1 MISRYARPE
10 MAQIWS
16 DENKFRKWLDVEIAV
31 CEVLAEMGEI
41 PEDDLRQIQE
51 KADFSV
57 ERILEI
63 EELTRH
69 DIIAF
74 TTAVAEKVGPSSRF
88 IHFGLTS
95 TDVVDTAQALQIKE
109 ASQLIETELVE
120 LLSVLKSQALRY
132 KDLPMIGRTHGIHAE
147 PITFG
152 LKLTVWYSEME
163 RNLERFQRARKCL
176 EVGKISG
183 PVGSFSHLP
192 PPVEEQVCR
201 KLGIDFAHAST
212 QTLQRDRHAEYLCT
226 LAILGGSYD
235 KMATEIRH
243 LLRTEVQE
251 ANEPFGAHQKGS
263 SAMPH
268 KKNPITCEQISG
280 LARVLRSN
288 AQVALENMPLW
299 HERDISH
306 SSAERIIFPD
316 STTLIHYLTQ
326 KLTGILRDLVVHES
340 RMESNLKLTQ
350 GLIFSGT
357 LLLELV
363 RKGVLREEAY
373 QWVQRNALRVW
384 DEGADF
390 ETLIAGDSDINAHL
404 SSDEL
409 KGIFNIQ
416 NRLQHVDA
424 IFERV
429 FGPPDTPP
437 S

>member
-1 MISRYARPE
+1 MISRYTLPE
-10 MAQIWS
+10 MEQIWS
-16 DENKFRKWLDVEIAV
+16 DENKFRQWLKVEIAA

-41 PEDDLRQIQE
+41 PEDALKEIQQ

-57 ERILEI
+57 ERIQEI

-69 DIIAF
+69 DVIAF
-74 TTAVAEKVGPSSRF
+74 TTAVAEKVGPASRF

-95 TDVVDTAQALQIKE
+95 TDVVDTAQALQIQE

-120 LLSVLKSQALRY
+120 LLSILKSQALSY
-132 KDLPMIGRTHGIHAE
+132 KNLPMIGRTHGIHAE

-152 LKLTVWYSEME
+152 LKLAVWYSEME
-163 RNLERFQRARKCL
+163 RNLERFRRARKGL

-192 PPVEEQVCR
+192 PQVEERVCE
-201 KLGIDFAHAST
+201 KLGIDFARAST

-226 LAILGGSYD
+226 LAILGGTYD

-251 ANEPFGAHQKGS
+251 ASEPFGAEQKGS

-268 KKNPITCEQISG
+268 KKNPITCEQVSG
-280 LARVLRSN
+280 LARILRSN
-288 AQVALENMPLW
+288 AQVSLENMPLW

-306 SSAERIIFPD
+306 SSAERVILPD
-316 STTLIHYLTQ
+316 STTLAHYLTR
-326 KLTGILRDLVVHES
+326 KLGGILRDLDVHES
-340 RMESNLKLTQ
+340 RMEANLNLTQ

-373 QWVQRNALRVW
+373 QWVQRNALRMW

-390 ETLIAGDSDINAHL
+390 ETLITKDPDITTHL
-404 SSDEL
+404 TSTEL
-409 KGIFNIQ
+409 KDIFNVQ
-416 NRLQHVDA
+416 KRLQHVDA

-429 FGPPDTPP
+429 FG
-437 S
+437 SS

>member
-1 MISRYARPE
+1 ME
-10 MAQIWS
+10 QIWS
-16 DENKFRKWLDVEIAV
+16 DENKFRKWLEVEIAV

-41 PEDDLRQIQE
+41 PKDALKEIQQ
-51 KADFSV
+51 KADFSL
-57 ERILEI
+57 ERIREI

-69 DIIAF
+69 DVIAF

-109 ASQLIETELVE
+109 ASQLIEAELVE
-120 LLSVLKSQALRY
+120 LLAIIKSQALRY

-152 LKLTVWYSEME
+152 LKLVVWYSEME
-163 RNLERFQRARKCL
+163 RNLERFRRAREVL
-176 EVGKISG
+176 EIGKISG
-183 PVGSFSHLP
+183 PVGSFSYLP
-192 PPVEEQVCR
+192 PLVEEKVCE
-201 KLGIDFAHAST
+201 KLGIDFARAST

-226 LAILGGSYD
+226 LAIVGGTYD

-251 ANEPFGAHQKGS
+251 ASEPFGAKQKGS

-280 LARVLRSN
+280 LARLLRSN

-306 SSAERIIFPD
+306 SSAERVILPD
-316 STTLIHYLTQ
+316 STTLTHYLTK
-326 KLTGILRDLVVHES
+326 KLAGILRDLGVHEA
-340 RMESNLKLTQ
+340 RMEANLNLTQ

-363 RKGVLREEAY
+363 RKGILREEAY

-384 DEGADF
+384 DEGTDF
-390 ETLIAGDSDINAHL
+390 EALITEDPDITAHL
-404 SSDEL
+404 TSTEIKD
-409 KGIFNIQ
+409 IFNVH
-416 NRLQHVDA
+416 NRLQHIDA
-424 IFERV
+424 VFERV
-429 FGPPDTPP
+429 FGSP
-437 S
+437 

>member
-1 MISRYARPE
+1 MISRYTLPE
-10 MAQIWS
+10 MGHIWS
-16 DENKFRKWLDVEIAV
+16 DENKFRKWLEVEIAV
-31 CEVLAEMGEI
+31 CEILTEDGEI
-41 PEDDLRQIQE
+41 PEAALKEIQQ

-57 ERILEI
+57 ERIQEI

-69 DIIAF
+69 DMIAF
-74 TTAVAEKVGPSSRF
+74 TTAVAEKVGDASRF

-109 ASQLIETELVE
+109 ASDLIEAELVQ
-120 LLSVLKSQALRY
+120 LLSILKAQALRY
-132 KDLPMIGRTHGIHAE
+132 KELPMIGRTHGIHAE

-152 LKLTVWYSEME
+152 LKLAVWYSEME
-163 RNLERFQRARKCL
+163 RNLERFQRARKSL

-183 PVGSFSHLP
+183 PVGSFSHLSP
-192 PPVEEQVCR
+192 QVEERVCK
-201 KLGIDFAHAST
+201 KLNIDFARAST

-226 LAILGGSYD
+226 LAILGGTYD
-235 KMATEIRH
+235 KIATEIRH

-251 ANEPFGAHQKGS
+251 ASEPFGAKQKGS

-288 AQVALENMPLW
+288 AQVSLENMPLW

-306 SSAERIIFPD
+306 SSAERIILPD
-316 STTLIHYLTQ
+316 STTLIHYLSK
-326 KLTGILRDLVVHES
+326 KLSGLIRDLSVHES
-340 RMESNLKLTQ
+340 RMKDNLALSK

-357 LLLELV
+357 LLLELI

-373 QWVQRNALRVW
+373 QWVQRNALKVW
-384 DEGADF
+384 EENVDF
-390 ETLIAGDSDINAHL
+390 EALIAGDPDIAAHL
-404 SSDEL
+404 TPQEI
-409 KGIFNIQ
+409 KGVFNIR
-416 NRLQHVDA
+416 NRLQHIEG

-429 FGPPDTPP
+429 FGA